1 MITAED
7 LRSLANYLVDRHGP
21 IAVDYADQAVY
32 QLEAQGEA
40 MRADAWKALRS
51 VVEDMVEGRM
61 IGAETITLQ

>member
-1 MITAED
+1 MITADD

-32 QLEAQGEA
+32 QLEAQGEV

-61 IGAETITLQ
+61 TGEQVITLQ

>member
-1 MITAED
+1 MITADD

-32 QLEAQGEA
+32 ELEAQGEA

-61 IGAETITLQ
+61 TGEGAITLQ